1 MDLRCVCERSWI
13 GLLLLLLFI
22 SFTALNFR
30 NVFHKHIDMQT
41 HTNTQKKRV
50 SLHALSVLRALVL
63 TLRVNLMRP
72 VCHPLGFTN
81 REEDEL

>member
-13 GLLLLLLFI
+13 GLLLLFI

-41 HTNTQKKRV
+41 HKNTQKRV

-63 TLRVNLMRP
+63 TLRVNPMRP
-72 VCHPLGFTN
+72 VCHPLGFTD